1 MKFRITKH
9 TAKTPP
15 DYVLALLT
23 ERIPPRRED
32 VLFTQVGSEIR
43 ARLDRDE
50 AVWMTQ
56 DERLE
61 IGRRAVLDVVGEVC
75 ERAPELKLD
84 WYAVGPAG

>member
-1 MKFRITKH
+1 MRFRITKH

-15 DYVLALLT
+15 DHVLELLT
-23 ERIPPRRED
+23 ERIPQRRED
-32 VLFTQVGSEIR
+32 VLFTSAGGEIR
-43 ARLDRDE
+43 ARLDRDD

-75 ERAPELKLD
+75 DRAPELKLD
-84 WYAVGPAG
+84 WYAVSPAR